1 MSASSGRELRS
12 LTQPVDTDLAFS
24 PQPHADD
31 PAALRRYEET
41 YAWDAVGNIV
51 ELRHVASGGN
61 FTRRYAYAPGG
72 NRLLR
77 NSAPG
82 EAAEPFS
89 HSYSYDE
96 HGNMTSMPHLAAMAW
111 DHADRLQHCDLGGG
125 GEVWFVYDASG
136 ARVRK
141 VQRNAS
147 GSRVR
152 ERVYL
157 GEFELYR
164 ERAANDVAPEL
175 ERQTLHVGDGTRR
188 LCLVETLT
196 VDDGEPVAAPV
207 SVPRFQ
213 HGNHLDSASLELD
226 GDAAVISYEEF
237 HPFGTTSYAAN
248 DSAVEVSAKRYRYI
262 GKERDEETG
271 LYHLGARYYA
281 AWLGRWTAADP
292 TGLADGVNRYAY
304 CRGSPVTLR
313 DTSGSAAETPG
324 LVVERALLQAR
335 HTAIEAQLL
344 ALDARDA
351 AATASRRQ
359 FSEAMARQRIE
370 VGGLQAAVQ
379 LQRRYT
385 ASRGWLDTVTRMP
398 TLTELGD
405 AIAEDIA
412 LRPFAYAPGIG
423 PAIAATHHTH
433 DAGDAWSRRQYLEA
447 SGHVAGALGEAAL
460 AYLDIAAPAAGVAE
474 HGAERVITLFSN
486 GKKVVR
492 SAAVRTAEGNASREA
507 ERVAAE
513 GEAFRLARHGDHPSP
528 RPGGA
533 QSHHGVMSAWMKKH
547 HPAYNPD
554 EAPAIL
560 MSAEA
565 HARTFGV
572 YNRWRAEMK
581 AEMGGVFD
589 WAKVSEDQMRR
600 LSEKMFDAAGVPRQ
614 VRADYWRWFERMKGA
629 LHRGR

>member
-1 MSASSGRELRS
+1 
-12 LTQPVDTDLAFS
+12 
-24 PQPHADD
+24 
-31 PAALRRYEET
+31 
-41 YAWDAVGNIV
+41 
-51 ELRHVASGGN
+51 
-61 FTRRYAYAPGG
+61 
-72 NRLLR
+72 
-77 NSAPG
+77 
-82 EAAEPFS
+82 
-89 HSYSYDE
+89 
-96 HGNMTSMPHLAAMAW
+96 MTSMPHLAAMAW

-164 ERAANDVAPEL
+164 ERAANDVAPEM
-175 ERQTLHVGDGTRR
+175 ERQTLHVGDGARR

-248 DSAVEVSAKRYRYI
+248 DGAIEVSAKRYRYI

-313 DTSGSAAETPG
+313 DTSGSGAETPG

-474 HGAERVITLFSN
+474 HGAERVITLFSK

-513 GEAFRLARHGDHPSP
+513 GGEKVYRVRGGTLPNASKERFAVGEGGELSIQGDDMLYINLGQEGRALEFLGRRGDTAVLVEFEVSSEFATTLRTTSVPQRAGRSSPGAAQRVDETRGPDQFGIPSNMFQDLLDSVV
-528 RPGGA
+528 PG
-533 QSHHGVMSAWMKKH
+533 S
-547 HPAYNPD
+547 
-554 EAPAIL
+554 
-560 MSAEA
+560 
-565 HARTFGV
+565 
-572 YNRWRAEMK
+572 
-581 AEMGGVFD
+581 
-589 WAKVSEDQMRR
+589 
-600 LSEKMFDAAGVPRQ
+600 
-614 VRADYWRWFERMKGA
+614 VRVRKQ
-629 LHRGR
+629 